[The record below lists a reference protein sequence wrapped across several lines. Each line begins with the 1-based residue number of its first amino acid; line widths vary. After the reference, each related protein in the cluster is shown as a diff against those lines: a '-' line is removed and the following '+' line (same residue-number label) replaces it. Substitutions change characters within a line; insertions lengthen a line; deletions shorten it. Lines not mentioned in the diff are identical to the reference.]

1 MLSGLAD
8 EYRDRYGHPGEL
20 GSVAP
25 EEFEPPHGVFV
36 VVLEGGETVAGGAL
50 RRVSDRT
57 AEVKRMWTAPD
68 RRRQGYAWLVL
79 DRLEGE
85 ARDLGYAV
93 LRLETGP
100 AQPEARSLYE
110 RRGYARIPA
119 YGPYE
124 GAIAFERD
132 LADGSR
138 RPDLSIGAFTP
149 RGPWTVEPDRMA
161 WRFPSDAEGDIDAL
175 RAQAAALARELLRPR
190 RLPPGAR
197 VASVCWYLGGALVA
211 WGVRE
216 RGTARSRSGLS
227 RRLRPAFERLGPTYI
242 KLGQIISAGEGIF
255 PEELVEEFRL
265 LRDRVPP
272 EPFPV
277 VRRTLEE
284 DLGGPL
290 GAVFS
295 SFDRRP
301 IASASIA
308 QVHAATLRTGER
320 VVVKVQRRDVA
331 ASVRLDLAAMSFLA
345 PKLVGRI
352 PVAALTN
359 PPALVELFA
368 ETIVEE
374 LDFRLE
380 AQNMLDIAAVFATVD
395 QRFIVVPRPHPE
407 LVTRRVLVM
416 EHLHGFRWGN
426 AAGMRAAG
434 IDTAAVLRSSLI
446 AFLEGALLYGVFHGD
461 LHGGNLLV
469 QPDATVALLD
479 FGITGRL
486 DRRQRLAFLRLQ
498 VGATSNDVTVQV
510 EALRDLGALP
520 ADADTEAVIA
530 DLGLDRPPIDPTTLS
545 ADEMVDELREVTKAL
560 LAYGAR
566 LPKELM
572 LFVKDILFLN
582 GAMATMAPDVD
593 ILGEILAVV
602 TYFNEHHGEQI
613 ARDVGVELAR
623 TPIDLGGYR
632 AAMGFADETEPITFS
647 DLQERRELIR
657 RRLQQRSAS
666 ARRQPLRRVLVRAL
680 RWVRPGPARR

>member
-1 MLSGLAD
+1 MVDQLDRSEPGATGRLSGRAN
-8 EYRDRYGHPGEL
+8 
-20 GSVAP
+20 GS
-25 EEFEPPHGVFV
+25 
-36 VVLEGGETVAGGAL
+36 
-50 RRVSDRT
+50 D
-57 AEVKRMWTAPD
+57 
-68 RRRQGYAWLVL
+68 
-79 DRLEGE
+79 
-85 ARDLGYAV
+85 
-93 LRLETGP
+93 
-100 AQPEARSLYE
+100 
-110 RRGYARIPA
+110 
-119 YGPYE
+119 
-124 GAIAFERD
+124 
-132 LADGSR
+132 
-138 RPDLSIGAFTP
+138 RPDLDVGAFTP
-149 RGPWTVEPDRMA
+149 HGPWTVRPEQMA
-161 WRFPSDAEGDIDAL
+161 WRFPTESGGDIDAL
-175 RAQAAALARELLRPR
+175 RADAAGLARDLVRPR

-197 VASVCWYLGGALVA
+197 VATVSWRLGLALLA

-216 RGTARSRSGLS
+216 RGTPTSRSGLS
-227 RRLRPAFERLGPTYI
+227 RRLRPAFEHLGPTYI
-242 KLGQIISAGEGIF
+242 KLGQIISGGEGIF

-272 EPFPV
+272 EPFSV

-284 DLGGPL
+284 DLGRPL
-290 GAVFS
+290 GEVFL
-295 SFDRRP
+295 SFDTRP

-320 VVVKVQRRDVA
+320 VVVKVQRRNVA
-331 ASVRLDLAAMSFLA
+331 SLVRLDLAAMSFIA
-345 PKLVGRI
+345 PILVGRI

-380 AQNMLDIAAVFATVD
+380 AQNMLDIAAVFAGID
-395 QRFIVVPRPHPE
+395 QRSVVVPRPHPD

-416 EHLHGFRWGN
+416 EHLHGFTWGN
-426 AAGMRAAG
+426 AAGMREAG
-434 IDTAAVLRSSLI
+434 IDTAAVLRTSLI

-486 DRRQRLAFLRLQ
+486 DQRKRLAFLRLQ
-498 VGATSNDVTVQV
+498 MGATSNNITVQV

-520 ADADTEAVIA
+520 ADSDVESVIR
-530 DLGLDRPPIDPTTLS
+530 DLGLDRPAVDPTTLS

-560 LAYGAR
+560 LGYGAR

-613 ARDVGVELAR
+613 ARDVGLELAR
-623 TPIDLGGYR
+623 TPIDLDGYR
-632 AAMGFADETEPITFS
+632 AAMGFPDETDPITFQ

-657 RRLQQRSAS
+657 RRLEQRNAN
-666 ARRQPLRRVLVRAL
+666 RRRRPLFRALYRVLRPEHPERAE
-680 RWVRPGPARR
+680 RGGHA